1 MNIDFNKNQV
11 YIDKKLMH
19 NLFVERDSNRSS
31 PIFLIDDLRDIS
43 GENIN
48 KSSKDLIKEYRK
60 NSITQYSQNGRFSD
74 MTNVSTLYDI
84 VAWTDKNLRKETYF
98 LSNLFSLCYF
108 NSVGK
113 NEINVYKRLDGRTFS
128 KNLKIK
134 RHSLNIHYSN
144 IFAISN
150 KEFLLEKI
158 KKDYIYDNI
167 QSKSLY
173 LYRRLDEY
181 NFKDYQ

>member
-19 NLFVERDSNRSS
+19 NMFVERDSSRSS

-48 KSSKDLIKEYRK
+48 KNSKDLIKEYRK
-60 NSITQYSQNGRFSD
+60 NSITQYSENGIFSD

-84 VAWTDKNLRKETYF
+84 VAWTDKDLRKEIAF

-108 NSVGK
+108 NSVDK
-113 NEINVYKRLDGRTFS
+113 NEISVYKRLDGKTFS
-128 KNLKIK
+128 KNLTIK
-134 RHSLNIHYSN
+134 RHNLNNEYSN

-158 KKDYIYDNI
+158 KKYLIYKTI
-167 QSKSLY
+167 AEKSLY
-173 LYRRLDEY
+173 LYRRLD
-181 NFKDYQ
+181 

>member
-19 NLFVERDSNRSS
+19 SLFIEKDSSRSA

-60 NSITQYSQNGRFSD
+60 NSITQYSENGRFSD

-84 VAWTDKNLRKETYF
+84 VAWTDKDLRKETIF

-113 NEINVYKRLDGRTFS
+113 NEINVCKRLDERTFI
-128 KNLKIK
+128 KNLKTK
-134 RHSLNIHYSN
+134 RHNLNNEYSN

-158 KKDYIYDNI
+158 KK
-167 QSKSLY
+167 QSIHKTIDGKSLY

-181 NFKDYQ
+181 N